1 MTNRV
6 INIFAFSILT
16 LLWLAFGAALLFNRE
31 LLDTVW
37 QSFRSW
43 PLVIQIVVGL
53 LVLPV
58 TLGLWIWQ
66 TSWPLWLRLILVLGL
81 AGVTIYLFF
90 PKKTHS
96 QPESSSPKT

>member
-1 MTNRV
+1 V
-6 INIFAFSILT
+6 ITIFAFTILT
-16 LLWLAFGAALLFNRE
+16 LLWIAFGAALLFNRE

-58 TLGLWIWQ
+58 ALGLWIWQ
-66 TSWPLWLRLILVLGL
+66 ISWPIWLRLILVVGLGW
-81 AGVTIYLFF
+81 VSIYLFW
-90 PKKTHS
+90 PRKTRS
-96 QPESSSPKT
+96 QAEASSLKS